1 MISFTQMLIYNTMF
15 LTSIFYILLTIG
27 SRTSNRKSPILP
39 IPPRILKILIIG
51 LLLIYIVCEI
61 GSLLRGYR
69 DPVVFGL
76 MTSLSIL
83 IAFCATSNSSTGN
96 TAPILLSLL
105 LVSLS
110 EPLTLYLGN
119 DFYPRWDWVSDTIM
133 RTGHLNE
140 YFQGIAK
147 AGLYYLIPVSYLR
160 QITLA
165 LVCQPSYVIPFINAV
180 IEYLAYVISLYA
192 FFKKSRFGVLAG
204 VLSVLILISS
214 PGDNVLTGRLIG
226 SFIFPFM
233 LSSLI
238 YYRTGWT
245 SAMISSLL
253 LMIGMIFQHGSPV
266 MGYSMLFFPMLLKGW
281 DDDLVLRGV
290 SRRVGVLITVLSVAA
305 SIYWFYTYI
314 INQIFHISYSFI
326 NSILSYFLPS
336 QREVISPWAYVPRY
350 ESGGYQ
356 VYSYAWAFPVALS
369 AALLLNYVTRM
380 LMQRSIARPLNTGD
394 ALSFLATMVV
404 GASFISYSIAEGG
417 QYFIPVGYF
426 LALIASTIALSR
438 ILEGRRLGII
448 LATIALLAVFI
459 YTGISSPSH
468 ANLEHPEFES
478 AAQIFRYTR
487 YIEASEISQQLSPT
501 IKVYYDYD
509 LPIGGGIYKT
519 IRERIESI
527 LQGIDPRTL
536 EQGKV
541 IYAIK
546 NERLSGTENI
556 FCASSIV
563 YRSEFYTLFYI
574 LSG

>member
-15 LTSIFYILLTIG
+15 LTSIFYILLIIG
-27 SRTSNRKSPILP
+27 LRTSNRKPPILP

-51 LLLIYIVCEI
+51 LLSAYIVCEI

-76 MTSLSIL
+76 MSSLSIL
-83 IAFCATSNSSTGN
+83 IAFCATGNNSTGN
-96 TAPILLSLL
+96 AAPILLSLL

-165 LVCQPSYVIPFINAV
+165 LVCQPSYVIPFLNAV

-192 FFKKSRFGVLAG
+192 FFKKSRYGVLGG

-226 SFIFPFM
+226 SLIFPFM

-238 YYRTGWT
+238 YYRTGWA

-266 MGYSMLFFPMLLKGW
+266 MGYSMLFFPIILKGW
-281 DDDLVLRGV
+281 DDDLVLREV
-290 SRRVGVLITVLSVAA
+290 ARRVGALIAVLSVAA
-305 SIYWFYTYI
+305 STYWLYTHI
-314 INQIFHISYSFI
+314 INQASHIGLSFV

-336 QREVISPWAYVPRY
+336 QREAISPWSYVPRY
-350 ESGGYQ
+350 ESGGYS
-356 VYSYAWAFPVALS
+356 VYSFAWAFPVALS
-369 AALLLNYVTRM
+369 VALLLNYITRM
-380 LMQRSIARPLNTGD
+380 LMQRSILRSLNTGD
-394 ALSFLATMVV
+394 SSSFLATMVV
-404 GASFISYSIAEGG
+404 GASFIAYRIAESG

-426 LALIASTIALSR
+426 FALIASTIALSR

-448 LATIALLAVFI
+448 LATIALLAIFI

-487 YIEASEISQQLSPT
+487 YVEASEISQLLSPT

-546 NERLSGTENI
+546 NRRLSGTENI
-556 FCASSIV
+556 FYASSII
-563 YRSEFYTLFYI
+563 YRSEFYTLFYVVN
-574 LSG
+574 

>member
-1 MISFTQMLIYNTMF
+1 MISFTQMLIYNTVF

-39 IPPRILKILIIG
+39 VPPRILKILVTG
-51 LLLIYIVCEI
+51 LLLVYIVCEM

-83 IAFCATSNSSTGN
+83 IVFCAISNSSAGN
-96 TAPILLSLL
+96 TALILLSLL
-105 LVSLS
+105 VISLS

-119 DFYPRWDWVSDTIM
+119 DFYPRRDWMSDTIM

-140 YFQGIAK
+140 YFHGIIN

-305 SIYWFYTYI
+305 STYWFYTYI

-336 QREVISPWAYVPRY
+336 QREVI
-350 ESGGYQ
+350 
-356 VYSYAWAFPVALS
+356 
-369 AALLLNYVTRM
+369 
-380 LMQRSIARPLNTGD
+380 
-394 ALSFLATMVV
+394 
-404 GASFISYSIAEGG
+404 
-417 QYFIPVGYF
+417 
-426 LALIASTIALSR
+426 
-438 ILEGRRLGII
+438 
-448 LATIALLAVFI
+448 
-459 YTGISSPSH
+459 
-468 ANLEHPEFES
+468 
-478 AAQIFRYTR
+478 
-487 YIEASEISQQLSPT
+487 
-501 IKVYYDYD
+501 
-509 LPIGGGIYKT
+509 
-519 IRERIESI
+519 
-527 LQGIDPRTL
+527 
-536 EQGKV
+536 
-541 IYAIK
+541 
-546 NERLSGTENI
+546 
-556 FCASSIV
+556 
-563 YRSEFYTLFYI
+563 
-574 LSG
+574 

>member
-1 MISFTQMLIYNTMF
+1 MISFTQMLIYNTVF
-15 LTSIFYILLTIG
+15 LTSIFYILLTIR

-39 IPPRILKILIIG
+39 VPLRILKILVIG
-51 LLLIYIVCEI
+51 LLLVYIVCEM

-69 DPVVFGL
+69 DPIVFGL

-83 IAFCATSNSSTGN
+83 IVFCAASNSSTGN
-96 TAPILLSLL
+96 TALILLSLL
-105 LVSLS
+105 VVSLS
-110 EPLTLYLGN
+110 EPLTLCLGN
-119 DFYPRWDWVSDTIM
+119 DFYPRWDWMSDTIM

-140 YFQGIAK
+140 YFHGIIN

-266 MGYSMLFFPMLLKGW
+266 MGYSILFFPMLLKGW

-290 SRRVGVLITVLSVAA
+290 SRRVGVLIAVLSVAA
-305 SIYWFYTYI
+305 STYWFYTHI

-350 ESGGYQ
+350 ELGGYQ

-369 AALLLNYVTRM
+369 AALLLNYITRM

-394 ALSFLATMVV
+394 ASSFLATMVV
-404 GASFISYSIAEGG
+404 GTSFISYSIAEGG

-438 ILEGRRLGII
+438 ILEGRRLGMM
-448 LATIALLAVFI
+448 LVTIALLAIFI

-478 AAQIFRYTR
+478 AAYIFRRTR
-487 YIEASEISQQLSPT
+487 YVEASEVSQLLSPA

-509 LPIGGGIYKT
+509 LPISGGIYKT
-519 IRERIESI
+519 IRERIDLV
-527 LQGIDPRTL
+527 LQGCDPRTL
-536 EQGKV
+536 EQGRAV
-541 IYAIK
+541 YAIK

-556 FCASSIV
+556 FYTSSIV
-563 YRSEFYTLFYI
+563 YRSKFYTLFYVV
-574 LSG
+574 S